1 MQSEAEQFG
10 LVETPL
16 SFSRRMQ
23 RNRHD
28 EIESAARQP
37 WIIHRLGEPATE
49 QMTEMN
55 LPAVFEIMHDFSND
69 AATAISRNRRVE
81 MQDAILAVRTSERLS
96 DGTGERLGTFRAER
110 RQNPSRRFRTPRAKR
125 FAWIDRVA
133 TRGTVRRIKQ
143 TNESAKRVAGCARD
157 HVSTSCA

>member
-10 LVETPL
+10 LVEPAL
-16 SFSRRMQ
+16 PFSRRMQ

-49 QMTEMN
+49 KMAEMN

-69 AATAISRNRRVE
+69 AATALSRNRRVE

-96 DGTGERLGTFRAER
+96 DDPGKRL
-110 RQNPSRRFRTPRAKR
+110 
-125 FAWIDRVA
+125 
-133 TRGTVRRIKQ
+133 
-143 TNESAKRVAGCARD
+143 
-157 HVSTSCA
+157 